1 MTIHQWPSP
10 KQFYGP
16 TDHAAN
22 TPDQTPKLPRC
33 PRPTPRRQ
41 RCRGGRDVITANA
54 HVCTRPF
61 GTTPP
66 SSIRPMRASGGAR
79 RRATGTWA
87 ESPGEVTLPSRV
99 VERGKPRTG
108 NDSNCPAAKN
118 GKGRS
123 TCTRSK
129 NTGACFGRIE
139 HRRGFLHRTKRLP
152 LAIGAGR
159 LMCQFSRVPASSPAK
174 TCRWARSIRKRTSSP
189 IANSSADD
197 ILETNALSPGPT
209 RYTSTHSPSGSRT

>member
-108 NDSNCPAAKN
+108 NDSNCPCREER
-118 GKGRS
+118 KGAIDLHEVEEHWGLFRS
-123 TCTRSK
+123 DRTPQGVLASNEETP
-129 NTGACFGRIE
+129 ACD
-139 HRRGFLHRTKRLP
+139 RRWTLDV
-152 LAIGAGR
+152 
-159 LMCQFSRVPASSPAK
+159 SV
-174 TCRWARSIRKRTSSP
+174 
-189 IANSSADD
+189 
-197 ILETNALSPGPT
+197 
-209 RYTSTHSPSGSRT
+209 